1 MSAML
6 SPYHFTDPFA
16 KAVLETASSVDTSFA
31 CKIPGI
37 GMSEVRQAIWIEQKL
52 KDAFMI
58 RNPKGQTLLYCLLRF
73 TVNNYVREIILYSAT
88 VEQLATKNTNCGS
101 TALMGF
107 VYGEYENPRMTKD
120 YKMRKIIDNANINK
134 PGVAD
139 ILSIPN
145 NLSENCYTFYM
156 PITRWQH

>member
-1 MSAML
+1 MSTMA

-16 KAVLETASSVDTSFA
+16 KVVLETASAEDTSFA
-31 CKIPGI
+31 CEIPGI
-37 GMSEVRQAIWIEQKL
+37 GMSEERQAIWIEQKL

-73 TVNNYVREIILYSAT
+73 TINNYIRKIILYSAS

-107 VYGEYENPRMTKD
+107 VYGEYEKPRMPKD
-120 YKMRKIIDNANINK
+120 YKMREIIDNANINK
-134 PGVAD
+134 PGVTA

-145 NLSENCYTFYM
+145 NLSENCYTFYK
-156 PITRWQH
+156 PITQWQN